1 MINDWFV
8 QHSESSLGNSSTR
21 DRGCRYAQWMCADWN
36 NVTVHWTCVCWP
48 YSNDIVAVISGRMT
62 HGANSP
68 LKAYVHQLAW
78 LQYSSLA
85 LTAAAVLYS
94 ECDCSVDA
102 EVTDSATQLYETNVQ
117 TTINYF
123 TEHTDVDQ
131 QNTVDQHATAD
142 QHAIA
147 DQDTTADH
155 PQLGLS
161 LLFILFL
168 NATYNMSVFC
178 SHLLQPQ
185 HFCHP
190 MHA

>member
-1 MINDWFV
+1 
-8 QHSESSLGNSSTR
+8 
-21 DRGCRYAQWMCADWN
+21 
-36 NVTVHWTCVCWP
+36 
-48 YSNDIVAVISGRMT
+48 MT